1 MGESQEIYRY
11 AVQTGDEND
20 AEPEPTSE
28 EDIEE
33 EEDWE
38 NETLGDA

>member
-1 MGESQEIYRY
+1 MLVPLTGGY
-11 AVQTGDEND
+11 AVQTDDEND
-20 AEPEPTSE
+20 TDPEPTSE
-28 EDIEE
+28 EDTEE

>member
-1 MGESQEIYRY
+1 MGFFDRFRKRVKEV
-11 AVQTGDEND
+11 ADDTDL
-20 AEPEPTSE
+20 AALTTE
-28 EDIEE
+28 EDTEE